1 MNPSEPIALETVKAT
16 MNAYHA
22 MVYRAEH
29 IARLLG
35 YKCDNVTFGGGYLLD
50 DPSAVVYCYIFQKY
64 SSAELLA
71 ASFPLRYLWM
81 TDAEIV
87 AIASKEKV

>member
-1 MNPSEPIALETVKAT
+1 MNPQTPIPLETVKAT

-29 IARLLG
+29 IARLIG
-35 YKCDNVTFGGGYLLD
+35 YECDNVTFGDGFLLD
-50 DPSAVVYCYIFQKY
+50 DPRAEVCCYKFNRY
-64 SSAELLA
+64 SGADFLA
-71 ASFPLRYLWM
+71 ASYPLRYLWM

-87 AIASKEKV
+87 AIVSKEQP